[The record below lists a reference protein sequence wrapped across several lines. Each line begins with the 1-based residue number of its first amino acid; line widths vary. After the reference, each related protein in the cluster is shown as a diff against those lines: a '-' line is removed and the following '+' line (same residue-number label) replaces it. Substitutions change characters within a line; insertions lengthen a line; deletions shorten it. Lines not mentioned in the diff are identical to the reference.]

1 MLRLIGCLCILS
13 GMLGIGQAY
22 VYRIRA
28 HYRQLLDG
36 KELLYRLGNEMCYLK
51 LPLPQ
56 LLKRLAQTMHAPY
69 REVLTDM
76 AKDLEAYREAD
87 VKKLWCEILQ
97 HHKKE
102 FLLNMTEYRTL
113 QEAGSI
119 LTHENGQMQE
129 GAVRLYCEQIS
140 RLIEQAGK
148 EMENRLK
155 LCRYLSA
162 AAGIFLI
169 LVLI

>member
-1 MLRLIGCLCILS
+1 
-13 GMLGIGQAY
+13 
-22 VYRIRA
+22 
-28 HYRQLLDG
+28 
-36 KELLYRLGNEMCYLK
+36 
-51 LPLPQ
+51 
-56 LLKRLAQTMHAPY
+56 
-69 REVLTDM
+69 
-76 AKDLEAYREAD
+76 
-87 VKKLWCEILQ
+87 
-97 HHKKE
+97 
-102 FLLNMTEYRTL
+102 MTEYRTL

>member
-1 MLRLIGCLCILS
+1 MLRVVGCLSILS
-13 GMLGIGQAY
+13 GMLGISQ
-22 VYRIRA
+22 VYAAGIRA

-56 LLKRLAQTMHAPY
+56 LLERLAQTIHAPY
-69 REVLTDM
+69 SGILTDL
-76 AKDLEAYREAD
+76 AAELEAYREAD

-102 FLLNMTEYRTL
+102 FLLSMTEYRTL

-129 GAVRLYCEQIS
+129 GAVRLYSEQFD
-140 RLIEQAGK
+140 RLIEQAAK